1 MFMRYF
7 DLDKNK
13 QFLEA
18 DSINFGFNFV
28 KDTKKQHIPPD
39 QFIIEGD
46 RIGKVHMIYEFI
58 DVTDVQK
65 DKTITPKNQMTF
77 RHHNKVQL

>member
-1 MFMRYF
+1 MYLQISLLLKATGLVRY
-7 DLDKNK
+7 
-13 QFLEA
+13 
-18 DSINFGFNFV
+18 
-28 KDTKKQHIPPD
+28 
-39 QFIIEGD
+39 
-46 RIGKVHMIYEFI
+46 MIYEFI